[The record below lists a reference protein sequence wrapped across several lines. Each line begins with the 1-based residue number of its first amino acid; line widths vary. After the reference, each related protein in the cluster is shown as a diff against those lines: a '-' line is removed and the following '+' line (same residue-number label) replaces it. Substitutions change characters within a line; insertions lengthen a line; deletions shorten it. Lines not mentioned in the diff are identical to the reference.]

1 MSICSV
7 ESTPTPLR
15 FFKPLCLLSSH
26 RKRRKRR
33 RRRRMAG
40 STAARPLCPSWHL
53 AAAAFLLLAA
63 APYPTAPTI
72 SQWARDSEE
81 VRCPTFVEQNNCDCQ
96 VNSSAGVSFLLSL
109 RHQIRPKAE
118 ITFKHYLPPQGAFIW
133 PLYVKHVNP

>member
-1 MSICSV
+1 
-7 ESTPTPLR
+7 
-15 FFKPLCLLSSH
+15 
-26 RKRRKRR
+26 
-33 RRRRMAG
+33 MAG

-96 VNSSAGVSFLLSL
+96 VNSSRVSFLFSL
-109 RHQIRPKAE
+109 GRQIRTQAE
-118 ITFKHYLPPQGAFIW
+118 
-133 PLYVKHVNP
+133 VKFTS